1 MTIVF
6 ISFPPFSLIA
16 LVIQNNAGRGGH
28 RTDITVAKCATQP
41 LTFMTIAIQ
50 NPMELTRKRALLFQ
64 PSERD
69 LVHPLYPKL
78 VLLLCH
84 VSRGTVSGE

>member
-1 MTIVF
+1 MTIVL
-6 ISFPPFSLIA
+6 ISFPPFNLIA
-16 LVIQNNAGRGGH
+16 LVIQNNPGRGGH
-28 RTDITVAKCATQP
+28 RTDTTVATCPTQP
-41 LTFMTIAIQ
+41 LTFMTIVIQ

-64 PSERD
+64 SSQRD

-84 VSRGTVSGE
+84 VSRGTVTGE